1 MWRGFG
7 GEGGQLVSV
16 AENRLEL
23 VVTRV
28 PDFTMV
34 TVRGPE
40 TRATTIDCQP
50 DGEWAAIRFRPGV
63 HLPSL
68 QTHLLVDGWDLG
80 PAGLR

>member
-1 MWRGFG
+1 MFLRFDDRPSDSPYIERVWRGFG
-7 GEGGQLVSV
+7 GEGGQFVSV

-40 TRATTIDCQP
+40 TRRD
-50 DGEWAAIRFRPGV
+50 D
-63 HLPSL
+63 H
-68 QTHLLVDGWDLG
+68 
-80 PAGLR
+80 